1 MRSGKDQVRA
11 RQDYGGSE
19 KGPRATKVAGSDRVR
34 QKQGGSYK
42 GHTRVIQGSCRPKKV
57 NVRVR

>member
-11 RQDYGGSE
+11 RQGYEGSE
-19 KGPRATKVAGSDRVR
+19 KGPQRLQGQTGSGKSREGRTRVR
-34 QKQGGSYK
+34 
-42 GHTRVIQGSCRPKKV
+42 QGSCRPKKV

>member
-11 RQDYGGSE
+11 RQGYEGSE
-19 KGPRATKVAGSDRVR
+19 KGPRATKFAGSGKSRKGRTRVR
-34 QKQGGSYK
+34 
-42 GHTRVIQGSCRPKKV
+42 QGSCRPKKV